1 MTGLRREERIPVQLP
16 VRVWGMDANKKPFIQ
31 TATTADVTRTGAR
44 ITGLL
49 APTEQG
55 EIIGIQHGEVKSRCK
70 IAWSGTDGTPRAGQI
85 GIRMLEMDK
94 VLWADA
100 MRAAKENLRKAPAQ
114 VITMP
119 AAGRRLYERHSCNG
133 KIELRK
139 DGSSHPLWGVL
150 NDISLTGC
158 YVETIDPFPKGAHAS
173 MIISVLGREIHAR
186 GEVRVV
192 HQMVGMGLAFSELTL
207 TDRTRIQEVV
217 DQLSGKGAAQEEAPI
232 EVVIDANAPGPQRPA
247 IAQVLDR
254 VNDNLR
260 RLEEQLSA
268 PGKRLD
274 ARVDAALRESIH
286 HLRIS
291 VNTAQQCIDLEQQG
305 LDPFDTLNQISAERL
320 RLISKLAADL
330 VNDVDACEVTVD
342 TDGLDKVYLDLV
354 KLQNRLAIIF
364 KPLDKAHSA

>member
-44 ITGLL
+44 ITGLT
-49 APTEQG
+49 ASTAQG

-70 IAWSGTDGTPRAGQI
+70 IAWSGTEGSQRAGQI

-94 VLWADA
+94 VLWGDA

-207 TDRTRIQEVV
+207 TDRSRIQEVV
-217 DQLSGKGAAQEEAPI
+217 DQLSGKMQEAAPEPEI
-232 EVVIDANAPGPQRPA
+232 VIDANAPGPQRPA
-247 IAQVLDR
+247 ISQVLDR

-274 ARVDAALRESIH
+274 ARVDAALREGIR
-286 HLRIS
+286 HLRITA
-291 VNTAQQCIDLEQQG
+291 NTAQQCIDLEQQG
-305 LDPFDTLNQISAERL
+305 LDQFDTLSQISAERL
-320 RLISKLAADL
+320 RLISRLAADL